1 MNKIKYQLHLL
12 LNNKHK
18 FLINILLYGII
29 LIFYNTYINN
39 HDIINCMTSDTPEE
53 KLEYIYYLEN
63 EIHNLRSQINNL
75 ETLHIREEDTLK
87 TLEDNQGYLIDK
99 VRSLEE
105 QLSEA
110 NQTIGE
116 MAGDNIDLRTK
127 AYEKHQAYVERIREL
142 EEEKKRCEDH
152 LSQFK
157 K

>member
-1 MNKIKYQLHLL
+1 MNQLKYKTHLILHS
-12 LNNKHK
+12 KYK
-18 FLINILLYGII
+18 FLINILLYIII

-39 HDIINCMTSDTPEE
+39 LNIIDCMVSDIPEE

-63 EIHNLRSQINNL
+63 EIHNLRSQINDL
-75 ETLHIREEDTLK
+75 ETSHIREEEVLK

-127 AYEKHQAYVERIREL
+127 AYEKHQAYVDRIREL